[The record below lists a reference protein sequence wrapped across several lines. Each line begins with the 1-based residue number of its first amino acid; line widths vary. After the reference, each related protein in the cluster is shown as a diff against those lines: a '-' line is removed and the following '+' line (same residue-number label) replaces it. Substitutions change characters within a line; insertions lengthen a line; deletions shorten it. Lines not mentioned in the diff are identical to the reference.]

1 MAFKDSMNR
10 ISNLLKDKILTAD
23 NTDVIAELTQELDS
37 LSDEHEKTEKELTS
51 VKDKLVD
58 VVKNTSFK
66 KEEVEKEDKGETD
79 EPMSIDEASDEALKE
94 IFANRKE
101 K

>member
-1 MAFKDSMNR
+1 MAFKDSKNR
-10 ISNLLKDKILTAD
+10 IIDLLKDKILTAD
-23 NTDVIAELTQELDS
+23 NTDIIAEISQELDS

-66 KEEVEKEDKGETD
+66 KEEIDNQDKGETD
-79 EPMSIDEASDEALKE
+79 EPMSIDDASEEALNE
-94 IFANRKE
+94 ILANRR
-101 K
+101 

>member
-23 NTDVIAELTQELDS
+23 NTEIIAELTQELDS

-66 KEEVEKEDKGETD
+66 KEEVDNQDKGETD
-79 EPMSIDEASDEALKE
+79 EPMSIDEASEEALNE
-94 IFANRKE
+94 ILANRR
-101 K
+101 

>member
-1 MAFKDSMNR
+1 MAFKDSINR

-66 KEEVEKEDKGETD
+66 KEEVDNQDKGETD
-79 EPMSIDEASDEALKE
+79 EPMSIDEASDEVLKE
-94 IFANRKE
+94 ILANRR
-101 K
+101 

>member
-10 ISNLLKDKILTAD
+10 ISNLLKDKILNAD
-23 NTDVIAELTQELDS
+23 NTEIIAELTQELDS

-66 KEEVEKEDKGETD
+66 KEEIDNQDKGETD
-79 EPMSIDEASDEALKE
+79 EPMSIDDASEEALNE
-94 IFANRKE
+94 ILANRR
-101 K
+101 

>member
-1 MAFKDSMNR
+1 MAFKDSLNR

-66 KEEVEKEDKGETD
+66 KEEVEKDKGETD